1 MKHMRRTAAALAV
14 AGACLAALGAASV
27 ADASA
32 APTPPRPPAGY
43 TVVISPSLPAPDGA
57 DSRGTVRCPSG
68 TVPLGGGAIVS
79 SPSTRASVG
88 STFLSGGA
96 WFGDIKNASGAA
108 TTFQVAV
115 VCAKRPQ
122 GYTVVRGANVM
133 NPVGTQARAVATCPV
148 GTMPIGGG
156 GTSNAFS
163 SFVNMNRTLPKG
175 RSWIVKE
182 NNASATP
189 AELTA
194 VAVCGKLKGYR
205 VVTGP
210 AFTVAANGQKG
221 GSAVC
226 PAPTVPVGGGVFTS
240 SKSVGVNV
248 EGSIPSGD
256 RWDSFM
262 NNNSGVAVTASAV
275 AVCATR

>member
-1 MKHMRRTAAALAV
+1 
-14 AGACLAALGAASV
+14 
-27 ADASA
+27 
-32 APTPPRPPAGY
+32 
-43 TVVISPSLPAPDGA
+43 
-57 DSRGTVRCPSG
+57 
-68 TVPLGGGAIVS
+68 
-79 SPSTRASVG
+79 
-88 STFLSGGA
+88 
-96 WFGDIKNASGAA
+96 
-108 TTFQVAV
+108 
-115 VCAKRPQ
+115 
-122 GYTVVRGANVM
+122 
-133 NPVGTQARAVATCPV
+133 
-148 GTMPIGGG
+148 MPIGGG

-163 SFVNMNRTLPKG
+163 SFVDMNRTLPKG

-210 AFTVAANGQKG
+210 AFTVAANSQKG